1 MAILGDFQG
10 LTGVKKGG
18 RGSKCEKIG
27 VTSFMDGPLDVY
39 AINAKGR
46 SAPVRL
52 KTRTRKVHADVKYSF
67 SAGKKYCF

>member
-1 MAILGDFQG
+1 MANQ
-10 LTGVKKGG
+10 
-18 RGSKCEKIG
+18 S
-27 VTSFMDGPLDVY
+27 VTSRPRFKVDGLAPNTIFTLDVY

-67 SAGKKYCF
+67 SAGKRYYFWAQKGSYILT